1 MCMLS
6 HYRGTLAYA
15 CPRHHSGA
23 MGPWDVHAPLVGGL
37 QSVYACLMD
46 STLAVR
52 AAYKHVPAL
61 GDYIWTYQVICPHT
75 HLDADLKRNRLWLV
89 GSKPKP
95 RQDPQTSHSAKSHTT
110 RILTQ

>member
-52 AAYKHVPAL
+52 AAYKHVPA
-61 GDYIWTYQVICPHT
+61 
-75 HLDADLKRNRLWLV
+75 
-89 GSKPKP
+89 
-95 RQDPQTSHSAKSHTT
+95 
-110 RILTQ
+110 